1 MDLRVVIAGGDKA
14 AGYARRV
21 LAERL
26 SSALPVAV
34 LSDLQLLVTEI
45 VANSVR
51 HGGVGEDGEID
62 LRVDVGDER
71 VRVEMRDTGIQ
82 ADPKLRTPDLGGGGG
97 FGMLLVSRMSER
109 WGVEHEPNVVMWF
122 ELALSPGEAPSPRGG
137 EGRGG
142 KPNRGPLLRY
152 SLALNSQIAIP
163 SIDQPEHEHDGDS
176 RAPSARATRTTSR
189 PGRAPPRLRR
199 DVEVVEHEPPH
210 RVDGVGQRVEPVE
223 ERQPARQVGD
233 RKSTPEMKNSGMM
246 IICITPMNDCICL
259 IRPATITPKAV
270 IVNASS
276 SCRPK
281 MPRISSGS

>member
-14 AGYARRV
+14 AGHARRV

-26 SSALPVAV
+26 SAALPAHV

-51 HGGVGEDGEID
+51 HGGVGEDGTID

-82 ADPKLRTPDLGGGGG
+82 ADPQLRTPDLGGGGG

-122 ELALSPGEAPSPRGG
+122 ELALSPGQAPEPAKEEKTRG
-137 EGRGG
+137 R

-163 SIDQPEHEHDGDS
+163 SMTS
-176 RAPSARATRTTSR
+176 PSTAITAISSAVGTRHPNHVTPGSSAARACGVMSMWLKTSR
-189 PGRAPPRLRR
+189 RIG
-199 DVEVVEHEPPH
+199 
-210 RVDGVGQRVEPVE
+210 
-223 ERQPARQVGD
+223 
-233 RKSTPEMKNSGMM
+233 ST
-246 IICITPMNDCICL
+246 
-259 IRPATITPKAV
+259 A
-270 IVNASS
+270 
-276 SCRPK
+276 
-281 MPRISSGS
+281 